1 MPGTKGPEYREPR
14 RQWPRAEKRRLVELT
29 QRPGASVV
37 AVALEHAMNPNTLYR
52 WKRLYGGAK
61 PDARAK
67 SSPRVVGPAASATF
81 VPVSLV
87 PAMRPQP
94 VAHADA
100 VVRSGIM
107 QLSFASGAT
116 LRIETAVLDSA
127 MICALVVEL
136 RR

>member
-1 MPGTKGPEYREPR
+1 MLGTKVAEDREPR
-14 RQWPRAEKRRLVELT
+14 RQWSRAEKRRLVELT

-52 WKRLYGGAK
+52 WKRLYGGGK
-61 PDARAK
+61 PDARPK
-67 SSPRVVGPAASATF
+67 SSPRVVEPAASATF

-94 VAHADA
+94 VAHPDTA
-100 VVRSGIM
+100 VRSGIM

-127 MICALVVEL
+127 MICALVAEL